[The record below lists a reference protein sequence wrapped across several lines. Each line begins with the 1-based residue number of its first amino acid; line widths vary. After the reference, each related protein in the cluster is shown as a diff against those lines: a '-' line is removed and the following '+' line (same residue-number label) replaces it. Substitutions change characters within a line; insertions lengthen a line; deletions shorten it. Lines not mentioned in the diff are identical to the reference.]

1 MNLLL
6 IFFAFPIAV
15 IIISFVLQKLL
26 QSPLT
31 VASII
36 FAIFIV
42 ITFAAFDETFLIAT
56 FAYTV
61 LSFTTAL
68 ITRTLY
74 CRNDENNNIRG
85 ILNQILERVS
95 STNTNGEFNYT
106 NNYND
111 NIEQIF
117 RENDETR
124 EECEC
129 NRYRRRY

>member
-15 IIISFVLQKLL
+15 IIISFVLQKIL

-31 VASII
+31 VASLI

-61 LSFTTAL
+61 LSFITAL
-68 ITRTLY
+68 ITRALY
-74 CRNDENNNIRG
+74 GRTDENNNIRCM
-85 ILNQILERVS
+85 LNQILERVS
-95 STNTNGEFNYT
+95 STNTNGEINFT

-117 RENDETR
+117 RENNETR
-124 EECEC
+124 EDCEC
-129 NRYRRRY
+129 SRYRRRY